1 MQEAGRR
8 TRKRQTYLVDIL
20 SGRLVILSGSLVIL
34 SGSLVILSGRLV
46 ILGGRVS
53 KGGKLGLSGKC

>member
-8 TRKRQTYLVDIL
+8 TRKRQTYLV
-20 SGRLVILSGSLVIL
+20 VILSGSLVIL